1 VSPQAFYF
9 LTVMITYLYSM
20 KSIEHQSA
28 RWKICMTWTEKVPRM
43 WIDLKSG
50 LGRGRFCRLVALCVA
65 LVLLCSSAPA
75 FAIFRR
81 IDCRIESMRW
91 DVTGARLVRTSIGPF
106 ECSEF
111 VRHTIT
117 SKVVK
122 KRVIG

>member
-1 VSPQAFYF
+1 
-9 LTVMITYLYSM
+9 
-20 KSIEHQSA
+20 
-28 RWKICMTWTEKVPRM
+28 MTWTEKVPRM

-50 LGRGRFCRLVALCVA
+50 